1 MMDKHPHM
9 HATVVLKLCAAAAVS
24 TEHHPPQGICL
35 HITVVFIPVS
45 AAIHISSHLTHLIE
59 HIFVDE
65 NQPGNVLAHNVAD
78 CCLYTSYTYEC
89 QDIGQPQSS
98 TVDYS
103 TIPVSSLLPVEPNIG

>member
-9 HATVVLKLCAAAAVS
+9 HATVVLKLCAAAAAVS
-24 TEHHPPQGICL
+24 TEHYPPQGICY
-35 HITVVFIPVS
+35 TSVS
-45 AAIHISSHLTHLIE
+45 CYSSHLTHLIE

-65 NQPGNVLAHNVAD
+65 NQPGIVLARSVAD

-98 TVDYS
+98 TVYYS